1 LLLRKRHEL
10 ARALAMKPK
19 LLLVDEVAAGLTD
32 QEVNEFIAM
41 VMRIR
46 DSGATIVWIE
56 HVMKTMLTAT
66 DRLIALAGGKLLASG
81 PAREVIDHPEVR
93 RVYLGA

>member
-1 LLLRKRHEL
+1 
-10 ARALAMKPK
+10 
-19 LLLVDEVAAGLTD
+19 
-32 QEVNEFIAM
+32 
-41 VMRIR
+41 
-46 DSGATIVWIE
+46 VWIE

-66 DRLIALAGGKLLASG
+66 DRLIALAGGRLLATG